1 MIMKLS
7 RTLLNVLFNFI
18 IIHRVDKNIGFDF
31 EVRKLNENF
40 IDKLSINPIIAA
52 IHNEKELKKALKSP
66 CEVIFLLNSTI
77 INIQDIVQKVKT
89 SNKIIYIHT
98 DLIQGLSKDNT
109 ALEYIVKN
117 IQPDGIITT
126 KNNLIKYA
134 NELGLFTIQ
143 RLFIIDSLSLET
155 GIQSIKKNKPNAIE
169 IMPGIM
175 PTVID
180 NILKKINIPIITG
193 GLISTKEHVINSLKA
208 GAIGVSTSN
217 EAVWYM

>member
-1 MIMKLS
+1 M
-7 RTLLNVLFNFI
+7 
-18 IIHRVDKNIGFDF
+18 
-31 EVRKLNENF
+31 NENF